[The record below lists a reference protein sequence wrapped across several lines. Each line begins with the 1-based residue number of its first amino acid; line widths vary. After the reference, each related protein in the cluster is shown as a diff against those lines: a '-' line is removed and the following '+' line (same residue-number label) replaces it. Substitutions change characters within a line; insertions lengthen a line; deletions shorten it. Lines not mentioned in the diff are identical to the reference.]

1 MTDFFLQIA
10 NISITA
16 GWLVMIVLVVRLI
29 LKKAPKWV
37 NVVLWGIVGIRL
49 AFPFSIE
56 SIFSLVP
63 SATTIHPD
71 IMTDPTPQIESGI
84 PVINTTI
91 NTFIGQALTPSPE
104 ESVNP
109 LQILI
114 PILSYIWVA
123 GVLILVSYAVFSYIR
138 LRIRVK
144 GSTPYQKN
152 VYLTEKISSPF
163 ALGIINPKIYIPV
176 LMDEDDIP
184 YVIAHENAHI
194 CRRDHWWKPM
204 GFILFSLHWFN
215 PAIWFGYI
223 LFCKDI
229 ELACDEK
236 VVKDFAPEE
245 RADYSQAL
253 LNCSVDQ
260 SAITACPLAFGEGNV
275 KRRVKTVLSYK
286 KPAFWIVALAII
298 VCAIISVCFLT
309 DPVEY
314 GVRSISITQHD
325 SERLMLNIDYWGLQ
339 GYRVETVAQNA
350 GEYCGDG
357 LIDYDGAL
365 GAHRIMITFYDT
377 DPGTTFAQRYP
388 AGEAC
393 ELKNVPPEF
402 ADKFKIK
409 RVHPSDRGFV
419 LYLGSDVPFETQVQT
434 ESDLGSLPGTVLVE
448 LGYSHQGATATQPPQ
463 TGSKL
468 TIGIPSA
475 SPLNG
480 TVEATVSS
488 LPISSCDITYFVG
501 TSSDIASQLNTTLA
515 MSPTLPHIFLD
526 MPLSAQQH
534 LNYGAEGYLVDISP
548 YLEDKTGTAK
558 PMWDSLPP
566 DTQQDLLDSL
576 RDPNTGAIYAFP
588 VAAVENGKTVL
599 KPSGSF
605 LTNQCENP
613 ELAIQF
619 LMNIYYGQ

>member
-1 MTDFFLQIA
+1 MTDIFLQIA

-16 GWLVMIVLVVRLI
+16 GWLVMIVLVARLI

-63 SATTIHPD
+63 SATTIHPN
-71 IMTDPTPQIESGI
+71 IMTDPMPQIESGI

-91 NTFIGQALTPSPE
+91 NTFIGQTLAPSPE

-114 PILSYIWVA
+114 PVLSYIWVA

-152 VYLTEKISSPF
+152 AYLTEKISSPF

-176 LMDEDDIP
+176 HMDAKDIP

-194 CRRDHWWKPM
+194 CRRDHWWKPI
-204 GFILFSLHWFN
+204 GFILLSLHWFN
-215 PAIWFGYI
+215 PAIWIAYV

-236 VVKDFAPEE
+236 VVKDFAPEQ

-253 LNCSVDQ
+253 LNCSVNQ
-260 SAITACPLAFGEGNV
+260 STITACPLAFGEGNV
-275 KRRVKTVLSYK
+275 KKRVKTVLNYK
-286 KPAFWIVALAII
+286 KPAFWIVAVAII
-298 VCAIISVCFLT
+298 ACAIISVCFLT

-314 GVRSISITQHD
+314 GVRSISITQQD
-325 SERLMLNIDYWGLQ
+325 SQRLILNIDYWGLQ
-339 GYRVETVAQNA
+339 GYRVETVAQNT

-357 LIDYDGAL
+357 MIDYDGAL
-365 GAHRIMITFYDT
+365 GLYRIMIKFYDT
-377 DPGTTFAQRYP
+377 DPGTTLAQRYP

-393 ELKNVPPEF
+393 ELKNVPPELTG
-402 ADKFKIK
+402 KFRIK
-409 RVHPSDRGFV
+409 RVHPSDHGFV
-419 LYLGSDVPFETQVQT
+419 LYLGSDIPFETQAQT
-434 ESDLGSLPGTVLVE
+434 ESNLGFLPGTVHVE
-448 LGYSHQGATATQPPQ
+448 LGYSQQSATATQPPQ
-463 TGSKL
+463 TSSKL
-468 TIGIPSA
+468 TIGIPSE
-475 SPLNG
+475 SPLNR

-488 LPISSCDITYFVG
+488 LPVSSCDITYFVG
-501 TSSDIASQLNTTLA
+501 TSSDVATQLNTTLA
-515 MSPTLPHIFLD
+515 VSPTLPHIFLD
-526 MPLSAQQH
+526 MPLSAQQY
-534 LNYGAEGYLVDISP
+534 LSYGTEGYLVDISS
-548 YLEDKTGTAK
+548 YLEDKAGIAK
-558 PMWDSLPP
+558 PMWDSLPSNTHQNP
-566 DTQQDLLDSL
+566 LDSL